1 MPIAFSDSLESW
13 FPAIV
18 AFNPSIDTKV
28 VQIAMLQNMPDCLL
42 VSNVGVVLEK
52 IEHGMFKTVFTQMEL
67 CLNIHIGFGALCL
80 LNITTKN

>member
-1 MPIAFSDSLESW
+1 
-13 FPAIV
+13 
-18 AFNPSIDTKV
+18 
-28 VQIAMLQNMPDCLL
+28 MLQNMPDCLL